1 MVALGAALMSK
12 YPPGKHPNSL
22 AALKPFKTGDSR
34 RQCGAP
40 SFGRQITS
48 AMNELARTNEQGDAV
63 YTESDLNEIIGNVR
77 SSHARVIAAR
87 EILRARLGTFDK
99 IGRIPQA
106 ANSLERIYDRTD
118 GRPTQTIRLEAKTT
132 RTAIEIKADIKA
144 LIVSDPGIADLLR
157 KTAEPV
163 LDGLES
169 SIETAEEVPEKKR
182 LPAAARAAEDTAIKN
197 IANAKAKPEPKDP
210 PEAAKA
216 PDRRPPDDI
225 SAWM

>member
-1 MVALGAALMSK
+1 MGDG
-12 YPPGKHPNSL
+12 PGRGSHPNSL
-22 AALKPFKTGDSR
+22 ANLKPFVGGGDPR
-34 RQCGAP
+34 RHVGAP

-63 YTESDLNEIIGNVR
+63 YIESDLNEIIGNVR

-144 LIVSDPGIADLLR
+144 LIVADPGIADLLR

-169 SIETAEEVPEKKR
+169 SIETTVEVPEKKHQA
-182 LPAAARAAEDTAIKN
+182 LTKGLMFTE
-197 IANAKAKPEPKDP
+197 KPGRIVEPSSGP
-210 PEAAKA
+210 LYNSLCGGQSQ
-216 PDRRPPDDI
+216 I
-225 SAWM
+225 SQLSV